1 MEFGNRRICL
11 CEVEIYLKAMS
22 KLFIAIVI
30 SIFALAASA
39 RAEAHLDPARAI
51 ALMQA
56 GGLNLYMRHAIT
68 DRTQRDTGRRGDRAG
83 QRNLDARG
91 KAQAAAL
98 GEAFKRLNITVTWVA
113 TSEVFRA
120 RDTAEIAFGAAN
132 VAVIDALIADDYTP
146 RDPMA
151 DAMAVRQLL
160 NRPPASGNAT
170 FVGHIIPFGLII
182 GRSFSQSG
190 FAEGAVALVKPSA
203 ERPELI
209 GIISAEAIITAAG
222 LPTPWVR

>member
-1 MEFGNRRICL
+1 MPACRLADDTPTSLMLSRRALLALSLCGHTAAICT
-11 CEVEIYLKAMS
+11 KA
-22 KLFIAIVI
+22 IADT
-30 SIFALAASA
+30 
-39 RAEAHLDPARAI
+39 RLDPVRAI

-68 DRTQRDTGRRGDRAG
+68 DRMQRDTGRRGDRAG
-83 QRNLDARG
+83 QRNLDERG

-98 GEAFKRLNITVTWVA
+98 GQAFRRLNIAVSWVA

-132 VAVIDALIADDYTP
+132 VTVVDALIADDYTP

-151 DAMAVRQLL
+151 DAMGVRQLL
-160 NRPPASGNAT
+160 NRAPESGNAM
-170 FVGHIIPFGLII
+170 FVGHIIPFGLIM
-182 GRSFSQSG
+182 GFSFSQSG
-190 FAEGAVALVKPSA
+190 FAEGAVALLKPSG

-209 GIISAEAIITAAG
+209 GIINAEAMITAAG
-222 LPTPWVR
+222 LPTPWNR

>member
-1 MEFGNRRICL
+1 MEFSNRRICL
-11 CEVEIYLKAMS
+11 CEVESYLKVMS
-22 KLFIAIVI
+22 KLFIAFVI
-30 SIFALAASA
+30 WIFALAASA
-39 RAEAHLDPARAI
+39 HAEIPLDPARGI

-83 QRNLDARG
+83 QRNLDERG
-91 KAQAAAL
+91 RAQAAAL
-98 GEAFKRLNITVTWVA
+98 GEAFRKLNVSVSWVA
-113 TSEVFRA
+113 SSEVFRA
-120 RDTAEIAFGAAN
+120 RDTAEIAFGVAN
-132 VAVIDALIADDYTP
+132 ITVIDALIADDYTP

-151 DAMAVRQLL
+151 DAMGVRQLL
-160 NRPPASGNAT
+160 NRTPASGNAM
-170 FVGHIIPFGLII
+170 FVGHIIPFGLIM

-190 FAEGAVALVKPSA
+190 FAEGAVALVKPSG

-209 GIISAEAIITAAG
+209 GVISAEAIITAAG